1 MLKLNSLSNN
11 LFEYNRENDAK
22 VVITNSDGSSNTISR
37 NSVVASGRL
46 VLTEKMGR
54 NLSFAGEKYESRLKA
69 RGIEYRD
76 AMEAHRNNLLLFC
89 AARANAEVGKEAP
102 TTVKEVKENALAYSK
117 NDTFIKTLMSI
128 TSDVITP
135 LFADTYSDIGA
146 RGLVSFVNV
155 PLGGTFQLDVK
166 SNDTFIFED
175 SSWGASRST
184 SKNYL
189 YGKTLTF
196 NPKPYSCNATI
207 KFYQD
212 LVTGDVG
219 DYYASIMRGL
229 WNKVYALAINSF
241 TAGAADPRYIP
252 SGLIAASY
260 TTENFIRIKELVA
273 AANGVA
279 TADLI
284 AIGGAVPLS
293 KILPVDG
300 LGGAITGLQYGLGE
314 KWFEQGYLPMA
325 AEIQLMKIPPVIVAG
340 TQNTTVQT
348 IDLGDDI
355 YIIARAN
362 NGYAP
367 VVGAMAEGSPITLE
381 RGAEST
387 ADFTID
393 INITLVADIKAIFA
407 SKVGVI
413 QG

>member
-1 MLKLNSLSNN
+1 MLKLNTLSNSI
-11 LFEYNRENDAK
+11 FEVNSENDSR
-22 VVITNSDGSSNTISR
+22 VRVNTESGETTISR
-37 NSVVASGRL
+37 NDIIATGRAIL
-46 VLTEKMGR
+46 AEKMGR
-54 NLSFAGEKYESRLKA
+54 NLSFAGEKYESRLNSK
-69 RGIEYRD
+69 GIEYRD
-76 AMEAHRNNLLLFC
+76 AMEIHRNNLLLFC
-89 AARANAEVGKEAP
+89 AARANAEIGKEAP
-102 TTVKEVKENALAYSK
+102 KSVQEIKNNALFYSK
-117 NDTFIKTLMSI
+117 NDTFFKTLMAI
-128 TSDVITP
+128 TTDVITP

-146 RGLVSFVNV
+146 RGLVNFVEV
-155 PLGGTFQLDVK
+155 PLGGTFQLDIK

-189 YGKTLTF
+189 YGKTITF

-219 DYYASIMRGL
+219 DYYASIMRGT
-229 WNKVYALAINSF
+229 WNKIYALAIGSF
-241 TAGAADPRYIP
+241 TTGAADTRNVP
-252 SGLIAASY
+252 SALIAPSY
-260 TTENFIRIKELVA
+260 TSENFIRIKELVA

-279 TADLI
+279 TSDLI
-284 AIGGAVPLS
+284 AVGSAVPLS

-300 LGGAITGLQYGLGE
+300 TGAAMLGLQYGLGE
-314 KWFEQGYLPMA
+314 RWFEQGFLPKA
-325 AEIQLMKIPPVIVAG
+325 AEVSLMKIPPVIVAG

-355 YIIARAN
+355 YIIARAG

-367 VVGAMAEGSPITLE
+367 VYAAMASDSPITLV
-381 RGAEST
+381 RDPADT

-393 INITLVADIKAIFA
+393 INVTLVADVKAVFA
-407 SKVGVI
+407 SKVGII